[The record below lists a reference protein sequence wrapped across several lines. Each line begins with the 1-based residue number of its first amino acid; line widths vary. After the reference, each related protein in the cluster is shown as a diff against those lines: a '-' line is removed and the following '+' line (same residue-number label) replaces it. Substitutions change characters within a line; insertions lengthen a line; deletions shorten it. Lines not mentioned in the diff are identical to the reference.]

1 MIGRTLS
8 FYLAQR
14 FARTV
19 FAAFMVVFVIIYA
32 ADLVELLRRS
42 GDSQSPAS
50 SGPRWV
56 MASRMA
62 CTASRSSRAPAP
74 KLYSPAI
81 PHMRQTPC
89 SRADD
94 PDPGLAA

>member
-1 MIGRTLS
+1 MFVWSVPLGGACADFETITRGAHAAGRKELGLIGRTLS

-42 GDSQSPAS
+42 GDSSA
-50 SGPRWV
+50 
-56 MASRMA
+56 
-62 CTASRSSRAPAP
+62 
-74 KLYSPAI
+74 
-81 PHMRQTPC
+81 RQ
-89 SRADD
+89 AF
-94 PDPGLAA
+94 